1 MSLPYTKLWEAVGGS
16 DGVTLLSF
24 FFFMSVAMTFYVK
37 QSSASSPI
45 GYRSLLCSYACVL
58 AVVFVIPEASTKLAA
73 SILCAFTTFLAVYS
87 KLTLRP
93 TSVFLLAVASV
104 ILNTYAVGYGL
115 SFKYAVVIS
124 PLLAMVQ
131 AFLSL
136 PFQVQVTSEN
146 QHADQ

>member
-1 MSLPYTKLWEAVGGS
+1 MCFYTRRRPSGS
-16 DGVTLLSF
+16 DATLLSSC
-24 FFFMSVAMTFYVK
+24 MSVAMTFYVK

-45 GYRSLLCSYACVL
+45 GYHSLLCSYACVL

-87 KLTLRP
+87 KLSLRP
-93 TSVFLLAVASV
+93 TSVFLLAMASV

-136 PFQVQVTSEN
+136 PFQVVVTPEN
-146 QHADQ
+146 QLADK